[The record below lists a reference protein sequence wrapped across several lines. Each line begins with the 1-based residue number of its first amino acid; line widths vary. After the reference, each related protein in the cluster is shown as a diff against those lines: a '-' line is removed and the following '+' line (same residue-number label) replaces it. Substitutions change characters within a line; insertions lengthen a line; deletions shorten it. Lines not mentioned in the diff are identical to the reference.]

1 MNTLTTVVS
10 LSRTVSEEVD
20 DPCLPANIRETL
32 TLGDKTLALRGM
44 GNFESCRTA
53 LRPVLHGNA
62 SVECSDRTCKVTHS
76 FAKPPVK
83 YTNMEF
89 FGTSEFFY
97 TMRDTLR
104 IAGRYSAND
113 FSKRAQVYIYIYTA
127 SHTNFILLF
136 LHSLHRTTVRQTGV
150 YLRRDSG
157 RTSIL
162 MLINTASGTTP
173 PHSLLPHFSS
183 SPHPRLLTLVTSPS
197 SPPPHLLPLVS
208 AGLSVPSRRG
218 CHSFS
223 MKGWDFRCRLLDSP
237 PLLRSVNTMSTG
249 PSELY
254 FTSPDTSHSGIYNTP
269 LQVPCNTLSLSLTWF
284 TERSSNRHCS
294 RVSHR

>member
-1 MNTLTTVVS
+1 M
-10 LSRTVSEEVD
+10 D
-20 DPCLPANIRETL
+20 DPCLPANLRETL
-32 TLGDKTLALRGM
+32 TLGDKTLALRGT

-62 SVECSDRTCKVTHS
+62 SVECSDRTCKVTRP
-76 FAKPPVK
+76 FTKPPVK

-104 IAGRYSAND
+104 IAGRYSASD
-113 FSKRAQVYIYIYTA
+113 FSKRAQVYTQL
-127 SHTNFILLF
+127 HTLTLLLNLLF

-150 YLRRDSG
+150 YLRRDSS

-173 PHSLLPHFSS
+173 VILHSLLPH
-183 SPHPRLLTLVTSPS
+183 SPS
-197 SPPPHLLPLVS
+197 SPPLLFS
-208 AGLSVPSRRG
+208 AGLNVASRPG

-223 MKGWDFRCRLLDSP
+223 TKGWDFHCRQLDSP
-237 PLLRSVNTMSTG
+237 LLLRSVNTMSTG

-254 FTSPDTSHSGIYNTP
+254 FTSPDTSHSGIYDTP
-269 LQVPCNTLSLSLTWF
+269 LAIMLSCSLTLSCMSLYNT
-284 TERSSNRHCS
+284 TPLL
-294 RVSHR
+294 